1 MPSPEPGDEG
11 LWVRKAEPCSQ
22 RERERD
28 GEVNRT
34 SLGAVGTRG
43 RLKSEPTGLR
53 QLGAS
58 QRASHHA
65 EVSGESLPGD

>member
-1 MPSPEPGDEG
+1 MPSPEPCDEG
-11 LWVRKAEPCSQ
+11 LWMRKAEPCSQ

-43 RLKSEPTGLR
+43 RLKSEPTCLR

-58 QRASHHA
+58 QRTSHYA
-65 EVSGESLPGD
+65 EVSGQSLPGD